1 MHPPSRD
8 KHKNGTQFDLQIL
21 IKTFEILNSC
31 AYRKVSIAVL
41 DFSPWIPVSC
51 FFPKKIS
58 DILEPGYQAD
68 AQRIPDT
75 GSEDVVFNLL
85 DVNNHETSLLFVSQG
100 LEDLSPSPPSKQRK
114 VTRWTHI
121 ISVRFLPF
129 SSYELPTC
137 HFSRFRGD
145 VLDLEMFY
153 LQLLNDTPTA
163 LTYQKQHVLFQ
174 RTLVNCGMAWAI
186 PFHPRKSHLAH
197 PHLCLFHG

>member
-1 MHPPSRD
+1 M
-8 KHKNGTQFDLQIL
+8 
-21 IKTFEILNSC
+21 
-31 AYRKVSIAVL
+31 
-41 DFSPWIPVSC
+41 SC

-174 RTLVNCGMAWAI
+174 RTLVNCGMASPPVSPPKI
-186 PFHPRKSHLAH
+186 SPRSSPLVSFSWLRPYPPQVAPLKGVWCQVPSSKSMFRHRSRAFNG
-197 PHLCLFHG
+197 PCS